1 MKHDDELNL
10 NELFAQLAEIT
21 QSTEINQQ
29 AYLYLLLLWAYF
41 EVSIVD
47 GTDGAGAS
55 GTTSLPPTILQVQQG
70 FQIFDY
76 GTHLKTAAGK
86 YYGSYTTGRLL
97 NTVREMINLLS
108 ERGAKRLQFVGVEA
122 AKRFASLECEK
133 YKIKVVNFTPDNKTQ
148 LLRDRLPRLDSLRNT
163 VYTAS
168 K

>member
-1 MKHDDELNL
+1 MKYDDKFNL

-21 QSTEINQQ
+21 QSSEINQQ

-47 GTDGAGAS
+47 ETDEAGAS
-55 GTTSLPPTILQVQQG
+55 GTTSLPPTILQVNQG

-76 GTHLKTAAGK
+76 GSHLKTSAGK

-97 NTVREMINLLS
+97 NTVREMIQLLS
-108 ERGAKRLQFVGVEA
+108 ERGAKRLQFVGLDA
-122 AKRFASLECEK
+122 AKRFAILECEK
-133 YKIKVVNFTPDNKTQ
+133 YKIKSTNFMPDNKTQ
-148 LLRDRLPRLDSLRNT
+148 LLRDRLSRLDSLRNS
-163 VYTAS
+163 VYTAA